1 MANPVVRSRRLFIFS
16 QVRACRDL
24 RCKTSRRRRQ
34 GMVEIMSFETWIR
47 ERGIGEVEC
56 LVPDINGVIR
66 GKVLPANKFLQSE
79 KDGSLR
85 IPSSVYIV
93 TLTGDFEVRDGAL
106 AVQTQGTITHPLSAS
121 VKFSEAGAPGAEVG
135 PMRVAS
141 VDGAM
146 QVFAG
151 GALVGSVRA
160 AADRFHFAVPEA
172 VHFTFDG
179 DAMVH
184 GSTLIRPTASGVMI
198 EEGAVKL
205 TIDLAG
211 AKARTDSLE
220 VELGKGSAVTLSATG
235 LSTVGDDLRV
245 EHASAGFS
253 VTATGLAKKGPLTFK
268 LEEGGASGQLKVTG
282 DGAQGDI
289 RYGLSFRPKV
299 GPVAL
304 PAHASLEGEAQVTLL
319 QDAVWVQSANGVR
332 LGL

>member
-1 MANPVVRSRRLFIFS
+1 
-16 QVRACRDL
+16 
-24 RCKTSRRRRQ
+24 
-34 GMVEIMSFETWIR
+34 
-47 ERGIGEVEC
+47 
-56 LVPDINGVIR
+56 
-66 GKVLPANKFLQSE
+66 
-79 KDGSLR
+79 
-85 IPSSVYIV
+85 
-93 TLTGDFEVRDGAL
+93 
-106 AVQTQGTITHPLSAS
+106 
-121 VKFSEAGAPGAEVG
+121 
-135 PMRVAS
+135 MRVAS